1 MCAFA
6 KRINDGKDVRSVVD
20 PSLML
25 NIQII
30 AEEFNGES
38 LGRHLFLLAT
48 AVALLFIA
56 SNATESTNGSGAA
69 LESNTVTLSLS
80 VGGLPCE
87 DRRTSFFSIDA

>member
-6 KRINDGKDVRSVVD
+6 KSVNDGKDVRSVID

-38 LGRHLFLLAT
+38 LGSHLLLLT
-48 AVALLFIA
+48 AAVVLLFIA
-56 SNATESTNGSGAA
+56 SNETESTNGSGAA
-69 LESNTVTLSLS
+69 LESNTVTLS
-80 VGGLPCE
+80 
-87 DRRTSFFSIDA
+87 